1 MKLRALATF
10 RHDKGTFR
18 RDAIGEFTDAEAKE
32 LIARGIAVTAGHVGN
47 PGSIEISANWRDF
60 SKSKKIALAKK
71 ISGKSKMTA
80 EEAEVV
86 IDDDI
91 ASRNSSA

>member
-10 RHDKGTFR
+10 RHDRGTFR
-18 RDAIGEFTDAEAKE
+18 RGATGEFTDAEAKE
-32 LIARGIAVTAGHVGN
+32 LISRGIAVASGQVGN
-47 PGSIEISANWRDF
+47 PGSIEIAANWQDF

-80 EEAEVV
+80 DEAET
-86 IDDDI
+86 IIAEDI
-91 ASRNSSA
+91 SSREQSA